1 MVPHVYSEHLGYNT
15 TPTTIAAL
23 FYECVWIR
31 KQKYLIVGCSE
42 SGSRGDRDGMHAVFA
57 YSQRR
62 VFPEEACSA
71 GLGSSRAGAQMLT
84 KPRSSVCVSPL
95 PSTVACFPLLAKRI

>member
-1 MVPHVYSEHLGYNT
+1 MPHVYSEHLGYNN

-42 SGSRGDRDGMHAVFA
+42 SGSRGDRDGMHSVFA
-57 YSQRR
+57 YSRRR
-62 VFPEEACSA
+62 VFTEEAWSA
-71 GLGSSRAGAQMLT
+71 GLGSSPAGAQMLT
-84 KPRSSVCVSPL
+84 KPRSSVRVSPC
-95 PSTVACFPLLAKRI
+95 PSTVARFSLLAKHI